1 MDEMDLEEL
10 KEMFLEECR
19 EHIDT
24 LERGLLEMG
33 TPEHSSDLLN
43 EVFRAAHSIK
53 GGGAT
58 FGFAELAEL
67 THHME
72 TLLDQQRSG
81 SKLVVDEDI
90 ELLLQSLDVVREL
103 MESLGNEDHPDRLA
117 LQKRLEEAVRG
128 VPPEPDTANS
138 KDSGDPERP
147 DPRVGAKDSSTEPGW
162 AIGFKPKPDLLQ
174 KGNDPLLIIEE
185 LRRLGELSITLDDSW
200 LPPWEFFDPK
210 VCYIPW
216 QAELRGKLT
225 RASVLEAFE
234 WVEQDC
240 DLALTELVGAEQNAD
255 EADDPS
261 ATTPPLAK
269 QNVPSRE
276 TGDSIPTPNAP
287 ASATGT
293 QKAASGPVK
302 TKPANG
308 SETASIRVSTD
319 KIDQLIN
326 LVGELVIT
334 QSMLTGLS
342 EDVEA
347 LDAEQLRDRLSELER
362 NTRQLQE
369 GVMQV
374 RMLPLSVGFGRLP
387 RLVRDLSK
395 KLDKRVDLVLEGA
408 ETEIDKTVLEQ
419 MMDPLIHL
427 VRNAV
432 DHGLE
437 RPSERRAAGKRETG
451 ELKLSAYHHSGS
463 VVIEIHDD
471 GAGIDTARILQK
483 AIERGIVAADDSLS
497 EVEVQRLIFAPGF
510 STAEVVSDVSGRG
523 VGMDVVRRNILDLGG
538 HVDISSA
545 LGMGTTVTIRLP
557 LTLAILDGQMI
568 ACGDEVYVIP
578 LSNIV
583 ETIEVDD
590 CQVSDLPQAGSVFHY
605 RDEYLP
611 LLGLHEMFELDGCA
625 SERLI
630 VVMESH
636 GQLFGVAIDRVLGQ
650 QQIVI
655 KALEDNYE
663 AVPGIAG
670 ATIMSDGSVALIVD
684 PSALAPVVN
693 LTNAA

>member
-1 MDEMDLEEL
+1 VDEMDLEEL

-19 EHIDT
+19 EHVDT
-24 LERGLLEMG
+24 LERGLLEMSN
-33 TPEHSSDLLN
+33 PEHSSDLLN

-81 SKLVVDEDI
+81 SKAVVDEDI
-90 ELLLQSLDVVREL
+90 ELLLESLDVVREL

-117 LQKRLEEAVRG
+117 LQKRLAEAVG
-128 VPPEPDTANS
+128 GAASAAGSSES
-138 KDSGDPERP
+138 ELGDSVAE
-147 DPRVGAKDSSTEPGW
+147 AHEASSEPGW
-162 AIGFKPKPDLLQ
+162 SIGFKPKPDLMQ
-174 KGNDPLLIIEE
+174 KGNDPLLVIKE
-185 LRRLGELSITLDDSW
+185 LHRLGELSISLDESW

-210 VCYIPW
+210 ICYVPW
-216 QAELRGKLT
+216 EAELRGELT
-225 RASVLEAFE
+225 HAGVMEAFE

-240 DLALTELVGAEQNAD
+240 DLVLSQLPIAQQATTEAGDTTSLAAEETVARKK
-255 EADDPS
+255 ADDPIL
-261 ATTPPLAK
+261 TPA
-269 QNVPSRE
+269 
-276 TGDSIPTPNAP
+276 AP
-287 ASATGT
+287 PDLPGKDKLEP
-293 QKAASGPVK
+293 KAAKAKSSS
-302 TKPANG
+302 N
-308 SETASIRVSTD
+308 SETASIRVSTE

-347 LDAEQLRDRLSELER
+347 VDAEQLRDRLSELER

-369 GVMQV
+369 GVMRV

-395 KLDKRVDLVLEGA
+395 KLDKRVDLVLEGS

-437 RPSERRAAGKRETG
+437 SPSERRAAGKRETG

-463 VVIEIHDD
+463 VVIEISDD
-471 GAGIDTARILQK
+471 GAGIDSARILRK
-483 AIERGIVAADDSLS
+483 AVERGVVASDDSLS
-497 EVEVQRLIFAPGF
+497 ESEIQRLIFAPGF

-538 HVDISSA
+538 HVDISST
-545 LGMGTTVTIRLP
+545 LGAGTTVTIRLP

-568 ACGDEVYVIP
+568 ACGDEVFVIP
-578 LSNIV
+578 LSNII
-583 ETIEVDD
+583 ETIEVSDSR
-590 CQVSDLPQAGSVFHY
+590 VSDLPQSGSVFHY
-605 RDEYLP
+605 REEYLP
-611 LLGLHEMFELDGCA
+611 LLGLHETFELDGCA
-625 SERLI
+625 NERLI

-636 GQLFGVAIDRVLGQ
+636 GQLFGIAIDRVLGQ

-684 PSALAPVVN
+684 PPALAPVVN